1 MVTSVTVESTPTVGA
16 PTSWR
21 ATTCRSSIRRQP
33 RLDNR
38 LEADDF
44 KDVLGTVR
52 DFVRTQ
58 VIPLEE
64 RIEDDDRI
72 PDELIDA
79 SRELGLFGWALPE
92 EFGGLGLDAVEDAQL
107 AMELGYTTASFRSLF
122 GTNNGIAGQV
132 LVNYG
137 TEEQKES
144 WLPRLASGEVIAS
157 FALTEAEAG
166 SDPSGLRTTAVK
178 EPDGYRI
185 NGVKRFITNA
195 QLAQVLVVFAR
206 TDRAATGTRGISAF
220 LVDTTAPGVTIG
232 PHDKK
237 MGQEGAWTSEIFFDD
252 VLVGDDRLIGGQE
265 EVGFRAAMASLA
277 KGRLHISAVC
287 VGQAQR
293 ILDESVAYAAQA
305 KQGGKP
311 IGTFQLVQAMIG
323 ESYAELRA
331 AKALVLDAA
340 RDFRDGTDQKLGP
353 SASKLFAS
361 EMLGRVADRG
371 VQIHGGLGY
380 MRSVPVE
387 RFYRAARLFRI
398 YEGTSEVQ
406 KLLMARHLLKAEGM

>member
-1 MVTSVTVESTPTVGA
+1 MDAE
-16 PTSWR
+16 
-21 ATTCRSSIRRQP
+21 
-33 RLDNR
+33 
-38 LEADDF
+38 DF
-44 KDVLGTVR
+44 KEVLSTVR

-64 RIEDDDRI
+64 QIENEDRI
-72 PDELIDA
+72 PDELIAA

-92 EFGGLGLDAVEDAQL
+92 EYGGLGLDAVEDVRL
-107 AMELGYTTASFRSLF
+107 AMELGYTTPAFRSLF

-137 TEEQKES
+137 TDVQKKQ
-144 WLPRLASGEVIAS
+144 WLPRLASGEVMAS

-166 SDPSGLRTTAVK
+166 SDPSGLRTSAVR
-178 EPDGYRI
+178 EGETYRI
-185 NGVKRFITNA
+185 NGSKRFITNA
-195 QLAQVLVVFAR
+195 QLSQVLVVFAR
-206 TDRAATGTRGISAF
+206 TDQDATGTRGISAF
-220 LVDTTAPGVTIG
+220 LVDTESPGVTIG

-252 VLVGDDRLIGGQE
+252 VVVGMDRLIGGEE

-277 KGRLHISAVC
+277 KGRLHISAIC

-293 ILDESVAYAAQA
+293 ILDESVAYAAEA

-311 IGTFQLVQAMIG
+311 IGTFQLIQGMIG
-323 ESYAELRA
+323 DSYSELRA
-331 AKALVLDAA
+331 AKALALDAA
-340 RDFRDGTDQKLGP
+340 RDFQDGTDRKLGP

-380 MRSVPVE
+380 MRAVPVE

-398 YEGTSEVQ
+398 YEGTSEIQ
-406 KLLMARHLLKAEGM
+406 KLLLARHLLKAKGL

>member
-1 MVTSVTVESTPTVGA
+1 MDTEDFA
-16 PTSWR
+16 D
-21 ATTCRSSIRRQP
+21 I
-33 RLDNR
+33 
-38 LEADDF
+38 LEA
-44 KDVLGTVR
+44 VR
-52 DFVRTQ
+52 DFVRTR

-64 RIEDDDRI
+64 QIEEEDRI
-72 PDELIDA
+72 PDALIEE
-79 SRELGLFGWALPE
+79 SKEMGLFGWAIPE
-92 EFGGLGLDAVEDAQL
+92 EYGGIGLDAVQDVRL
-107 AMELGYTTASFRSLF
+107 AMELGYTTPSFRSLF

-137 TEEQKES
+137 TEEQKRS

-157 FALTEAEAG
+157 FALTEADAG
-166 SDPSGLRTTAVK
+166 SDPSGMRTTATRDG
-178 EPDGYRI
+178 DGYRI
-185 NGVKRFITNA
+185 SGSKRFITNA

-206 TDRAATGTRGISAF
+206 TDPSTAGTTKGISAF
-220 LVDTTAPGVTIG
+220 LVDTDAPGVTIG

-237 MGQEGAWTSEIFFDD
+237 MGQGGAWTSEIFFDD
-252 VLVGDDRLIGGQE
+252 VAVGADRLIGGRE
-265 EVGFRAAMASLA
+265 EVGFHAAMASLA
-277 KGRLHISAVC
+277 KGRLHISAIC

-293 ILDESVAYAAQA
+293 ILDESIAHAATA
-305 KQGGKP
+305 TQGGTP
-311 IGTFQLVQAMIG
+311 IGAFQLIQGMIG

-331 AKALVLDAA
+331 ARALALDAA
-340 RDFRDGTDQKLGP
+340 RDFQDGTDRKLGP

-361 EMLGRVADRG
+361 EMLGRVVDRG

-406 KLLMARHLLKAEGM
+406 KLVMARHLLKAQGM

>member
-1 MVTSVTVESTPTVGA
+1 MDAE
-16 PTSWR
+16 
-21 ATTCRSSIRRQP
+21 
-33 RLDNR
+33 
-38 LEADDF
+38 DF
-44 KDVLGTVR
+44 KEVLNTVR
-52 DFVRTQ
+52 DFVRTR

-64 RIEDDDRI
+64 QIENEDRI
-72 PDELIDA
+72 PDELIEA

-92 EFGGLGLDAVEDAQL
+92 EYGGLGLDAVEDVRL
-107 AMELGYTTASFRSLF
+107 AMELGYTTPAFRSLF

-137 TEEQKES
+137 TDVQKKQ
-144 WLPRLASGEVIAS
+144 WLPRLASGEVMAS

-166 SDPSGLRTTAVK
+166 SDPSGLRTTAIR
-178 EPDGYRI
+178 EGDTYRI
-185 NGVKRFITNA
+185 NGSKRFITNA
-195 QLAQVLVVFAR
+195 QLSQVLVVFAR
-206 TDRAATGTRGISAF
+206 TDQNATGTRGISAF
-220 LVDTTAPGVTIG
+220 LVDTGSPGVTIG

-252 VLVGDDRLIGGQE
+252 VVVGMDRLIGGEE

-277 KGRLHISAVC
+277 KGRLHISAIC

-293 ILDESVAYAAQA
+293 ILDESVAYAAEA

-311 IGTFQLVQAMIG
+311 IGTFQLIQGMIG

-331 AKALVLDAA
+331 AKALALDAA
-340 RDFRDGTDQKLGP
+340 RDFQDGTDRKLGP

-380 MRSVPVE
+380 MRAVPVE

-398 YEGTSEVQ
+398 YEGTSEIQ
-406 KLLMARHLLKAEGM
+406 KLVLARHLLKAKGL

>member
-1 MVTSVTVESTPTVGA
+1 MDVE
-16 PTSWR
+16 
-21 ATTCRSSIRRQP
+21 
-33 RLDNR
+33 
-38 LEADDF
+38 DF
-44 KDVLGTVR
+44 DYILSTVR
-52 DFVRTQ
+52 DFVRKQ

-64 RIEDDDRI
+64 QIEDEDRI
-72 PDELIDA
+72 PEQIVTA
-79 SRELGLFGWALPE
+79 SRDMGLFGWAIPE
-92 EFGGLGLDAVEDAQL
+92 EFGGLGLDPVEDAML

-137 TEEQKES
+137 TEEQKQT
-144 WLPRLASGEVIAS
+144 WLPQLASGEVVAS

-166 SDPSGLRTTAVK
+166 SDPSGLRTTAVR
-178 EPDGYRI
+178 EGDTYRI
-185 NGVKRFITNA
+185 TGSKRFITNA
-195 QLAQVLVVFAR
+195 ALSQVLIVFAR
-206 TDRAATGTRGISAF
+206 TDPSAKGTKGISAF
-220 LVDTTAPGVTIG
+220 LVDTDAAGVTVG

-252 VLVGDDRLIGGQE
+252 VVVGLDRLIGGAE
-265 EVGFRAAMASLA
+265 EVGFHAAMASLA
-277 KGRLHISAVC
+277 KGRLHISAIC

-293 ILDESVAYAAQA
+293 ILDESVAYAATA
-305 KQGGKP
+305 KQGGTP
-311 IGTFQLVQAMIG
+311 IGTFQLIQGMIG

-340 RDFRDGTDQKLGP
+340 RDYRDGTDRKLGP

-371 VQIHGGLGY
+371 VQIHGGMGY

>member
-1 MVTSVTVESTPTVGA
+1 MDAE
-16 PTSWR
+16 
-21 ATTCRSSIRRQP
+21 
-33 RLDNR
+33 
-38 LEADDF
+38 DF
-44 KDVLGTVR
+44 QDVLTTVR
-52 DFVRTQ
+52 EFVRTR

-64 RIEDDDRI
+64 QIEDEDRI
-72 PDELIDA
+72 PDELIEA

-92 EFGGLGLDAVEDAQL
+92 EHGGLGLDAIEDVRL
-107 AMELGYTTASFRSLF
+107 AMELGYTTPSFRSLF

-137 TEEQKES
+137 TPEQQQS

-166 SDPSGLRTTAVK
+166 SDPSGLRTTAVR
-178 EPDGYRI
+178 EGDTYRI
-185 NGVKRFITNA
+185 NGSKRFITNA

-206 TDRAATGTRGISAF
+206 TDPNAIGTKGISAF
-220 LVDTTAPGVTIG
+220 LVDTSAPGVTIG

-252 VLVGDDRLIGGQE
+252 VVVGIDRLVGGAE

-277 KGRLHISAVC
+277 KGRLHISAIC

-293 ILDESVAYAAQA
+293 ILDESVAYAAEA
-305 KQGGKP
+305 KQGGQP
-311 IGTFQLVQAMIG
+311 IGTFQLIQGMLG

-340 RDFRDGTDQKLGP
+340 RDYQDGTDRKLGP

-406 KLLMARHLLKAEGM
+406 KLVLARQLLKSAGM

>member
-1 MVTSVTVESTPTVGA
+1 VDAE
-16 PTSWR
+16 
-21 ATTCRSSIRRQP
+21 
-33 RLDNR
+33 
-38 LEADDF
+38 DF
-44 KDVLGTVR
+44 KDILDAVR
-52 DFVRTQ
+52 EFVRTR

-64 RIEDDDRI
+64 QIEEEDRI
-72 PDELIDA
+72 PDALIEE
-79 SRELGLFGWALPE
+79 SKEMGLFGWAIPE
-92 EFGGLGLDAVEDAQL
+92 EYGGIGLDPVQDVQL
-107 AMELGYTTASFRSLF
+107 AMELGYTTPAFRSLF

-137 TEEQKES
+137 TDEQRQQ

-157 FALTEAEAG
+157 FALTEADAG
-166 SDPSGLRTTAVK
+166 SDPSGMRTTAVK
-178 EPDGYRI
+178 EGDTYRI
-185 NGVKRFITNA
+185 NGSKRFITNA

-206 TDRAATGTRGISAF
+206 TDPSTAGTTKGISAF
-220 LVDTTAPGVTIG
+220 LVDTNAAGVTIG

-237 MGQEGAWTSEIFFDD
+237 MGQAGAWTSEIFFDD
-252 VLVGDDRLIGGQE
+252 VVVGTDRLISGEE

-277 KGRLHISAVC
+277 KGRLHISAIC

-293 ILDESVAYAAQA
+293 ILDESVKHAATA
-305 KQGGKP
+305 TQGGQP
-311 IGTFQLVQAMIG
+311 IGTFQLIQGMLG

-331 AKALVLDAA
+331 AKALALDAA
-340 RDFRDGTDQKLGP
+340 RDFQDGTDRKLGP
-353 SASKLFAS
+353 SASKLYAS

-406 KLLMARHLLKAEGM
+406 KLVLARQLLKAQGM

>member
-1 MVTSVTVESTPTVGA
+1 M
-16 PTSWR
+16 
-21 ATTCRSSIRRQP
+21 
-33 RLDNR
+33 D
-38 LEADDF
+38 ADDF
-44 KDVLGTVR
+44 RDILDAVR
-52 DFVRTQ
+52 EFVRTR

-64 RIEDDDRI
+64 QIEEEDRI
-72 PDELIDA
+72 PDALIKE
-79 SRELGLFGWALPE
+79 SKEMGLFGWAIPE
-92 EFGGLGLDAVEDAQL
+92 EYGGIGLDAVQDVQL
-107 AMELGYTTASFRSLF
+107 AMELGYTTPAFRSLF

-137 TEEQKES
+137 TEEQRQS
-144 WLPRLASGEVIAS
+144 WLPRLASGDVIAS
-157 FALTEAEAG
+157 FALTEADAG
-166 SDPSGLRTTAVK
+166 SDPSGMRTTAVK
-178 EPDGYRI
+178 EGDSYRI
-185 NGVKRFITNA
+185 NGSKRFITNA

-206 TDRAATGTRGISAF
+206 TDPSTAGTTKGISAF
-220 LVDTTAPGVTIG
+220 LVDTNAAGVSIG

-237 MGQEGAWTSEIFFDD
+237 MGQAGAWTSEIYFDD
-252 VLVGDDRLIGGQE
+252 VVVGTDRLISGEE

-277 KGRLHISAVC
+277 KGRLHISAIC

-293 ILDESVAYAAQA
+293 ILDESVKHAATA
-305 KQGGKP
+305 TQGGQA
-311 IGTFQLVQAMIG
+311 IGTFQLIQGMLG

-331 AKALVLDAA
+331 AKALALDAA
-340 RDFRDGTDQKLGP
+340 RDFQDGSDRKLGP

-380 MRSVPVE
+380 MRAVPVE

-406 KLLMARHLLKAEGM
+406 KLVMARQLLKAQGM

>member
-1 MVTSVTVESTPTVGA
+1 V
-16 PTSWR
+16 
-21 ATTCRSSIRRQP
+21 
-33 RLDNR
+33 D
-38 LEADDF
+38 ADDF
-44 KDVLGTVR
+44 KDILDAVR
-52 DFVRTQ
+52 EFVRTR

-64 RIEDDDRI
+64 QIEEDDRI
-72 PDELIDA
+72 PEALIEE
-79 SRELGLFGWALPE
+79 SKEMGLFGWAIPDE
-92 EFGGLGLDAVEDAQL
+92 YGGIGLDSVQDVQL
-107 AMELGYTTASFRSLF
+107 AMELGYTTPAFRSLF

-137 TEEQKES
+137 TEEQRQQ

-157 FALTEAEAG
+157 FALTEADAG
-166 SDPSGLRTTAVK
+166 SDPSGMRTTAVK
-178 EPDGYRI
+178 EGETYRI
-185 NGVKRFITNA
+185 NGSKRFITNA
-195 QLAQVLVVFAR
+195 QLAQVLDVFAR
-206 TDRAATGTRGISAF
+206 TDPSTAGTTKGISAF
-220 LVDTTAPGVTIG
+220 LVDTNADGVTIG

-237 MGQEGAWTSEIFFDD
+237 MGQAGAWTSEIYFDD
-252 VLVGDDRLIGGQE
+252 VVVGTDRLISGEE

-277 KGRLHISAVC
+277 KGRLHISAIC

-293 ILDESVAYAAQA
+293 ILDESVKHAATA
-305 KQGGKP
+305 TQGGQP
-311 IGTFQLVQAMIG
+311 IGTFQLIQGMLG

-331 AKALVLDAA
+331 ARALAMDAA
-340 RDFRDGTDQKLGP
+340 RDFQDGTDRKLGP
-353 SASKLFAS
+353 SASKLYAS

-406 KLLMARHLLKAEGM
+406 KLVMARQLLKGQGM

>member
-1 MVTSVTVESTPTVGA
+1 MDTEDFA
-16 PTSWR
+16 D
-21 ATTCRSSIRRQP
+21 I
-33 RLDNR
+33 
-38 LEADDF
+38 LEA
-44 KDVLGTVR
+44 VR
-52 DFVRTQ
+52 DFVRTR

-64 RIEDDDRI
+64 QIEEEDRI
-72 PDELIDA
+72 PDALIEE
-79 SRELGLFGWALPE
+79 SKEMGLFGWAIPE
-92 EFGGLGLDAVEDAQL
+92 EYGGIGLDAVQDVRL
-107 AMELGYTTASFRSLF
+107 AMELGYTTPSFRSLF

-137 TEEQKES
+137 TEEQKRS

-157 FALTEAEAG
+157 FALTEADAG
-166 SDPSGLRTTAVK
+166 SDPSGMRTTATRDG
-178 EPDGYRI
+178 DGYRI
-185 NGVKRFITNA
+185 SGSKRFITNA

-206 TDRAATGTRGISAF
+206 TDPSTAGTTKGISAF
-220 LVDTTAPGVTIG
+220 LVDTDAPGVTIG

-237 MGQEGAWTSEIFFDD
+237 MGQGGAWTSEIFFDD
-252 VLVGDDRLIGGQE
+252 VAVGADRLIGGRE
-265 EVGFRAAMASLA
+265 EVGFHAAMASLA
-277 KGRLHISAVC
+277 KGRLHISAIC

-293 ILDESVAYAAQA
+293 ILDESIAHAATA
-305 KQGGKP
+305 TQGGTP
-311 IGTFQLVQAMIG
+311 IGAFQLIQGMIG

-331 AKALVLDAA
+331 ARALALDAA
-340 RDFRDGTDQKLGP
+340 RDFQDGTDRKLGP

-406 KLLMARHLLKAEGM
+406 KLVMARHLLKAQGM

>member
-1 MVTSVTVESTPTVGA
+1 MEPEDFSEILTA
-16 PTSWR
+16 
-21 ATTCRSSIRRQP
+21 IRQ
-33 RLDNR
+33 
-38 LEADDF
+38 
-44 KDVLGTVR
+44 
-52 DFVRTQ
+52 FVREQ

-64 RIEDDDRI
+64 QIAQEDRI
-72 PDELIDA
+72 PDELVEA
-79 SRELGLFGWALPE
+79 SRELGLFGWAIPE
-92 EFGGLGLDAVEDAQL
+92 EYGGLGFNAVEDVKL
-107 AMELGYTTASFRSLF
+107 AMELGYTTPSFRSLF

-137 TEEQKES
+137 TEEQKQE
-144 WLPRLASGEVIAS
+144 WLPKLASGDVIAS

-166 SDPSGLRTTAVK
+166 SDPSGLRTTADK
-178 EPDGYRI
+178 EGDTYRI
-185 NGVKRFITNA
+185 NGAKRFITNA
-195 QLAQVLVVFAR
+195 QLSQLLIVFAR
-206 TDRAATGTRGISAF
+206 TDRNATGTKGISAF
-220 LVDTTAPGVTIG
+220 LVDTNAPGVTVG
-232 PHDKK
+232 PPDQK

-252 VLVGDDRLIGGQE
+252 VVVGTDRLIGGAE

-277 KGRLHISAVC
+277 KGRLHIGAIC
-287 VGQAQR
+287 VGQSQR
-293 ILDESVAYAAQA
+293 IIDESVAYAAEA

-311 IGTFQLVQAMIG
+311 IGTFQLIQAMIA

-340 RDFRDGTDQKLGP
+340 EDFEHGTDRKLGP

-361 EMLGRVADRG
+361 EALGRIADRG

-406 KLLMARHLLKAEGM
+406 KLVIARHLLKDQGM